1 MTEKIEIPKWFKI
14 TAIIALIWNLLGLM
28 AFISH
33 MMMTPEML
41 SELSIQEQELYKD
54 IPLWAT
60 AAFAIAVLAGTFG
73 CVFLL
78 IKKSLAKILFIAS
91 VIGVVIQNYH
101 SFFVIDS
108 IAVYGESSAIMPLMV
123 FIIAIALILLSNK
136 AEKNGWIS

>member
-1 MTEKIEIPKWFKI
+1 MTEKIEIPKWFKN

-33 MMMTPEML
+33 MMMTPEMISDL
-41 SELSIQEQELYKD
+41 SVQEQELYKD

-73 CVFLL
+73 SALLFLKRS
-78 IKKSLAKILFIAS
+78 IAKPLFIAS
-91 VIGVVIQNYH
+91 LIGVILQNYH

-108 IAVYGESSAIMPLMV
+108 MTVYGVSSVIMPMMV
-123 FIIAIALILLSNK
+123 IIIAIALIMLSSK
-136 AEKNGWIS
+136 AEKNGWIN